1 MSVQS
6 PHGAHKWRPGPLEAQ
21 QPARVLP
28 SSWPRRSV
36 SPRRLVSSLNGPQV
50 AQPIAPLLSIYWLL
64 QHAGYRHMW
73 FFCCCFF
80 VCFLLL
86 HGVQTAALHV
96 IEDTWDPQTAAHFF
110 HKQTSAHLSH
120 SYLALSMRV
129 RVWRQCAE
137 KAWRHLFLKTVWEEV
152 SAK

>member
-21 QPARVLP
+21 QPARALP

-64 QHAGYRHMW
+64 QHAGYRH
-73 FFCCCFF
+73 
-80 VCFLLL
+80 VVFLLL
-86 HGVQTAALHV
+86 FFCFVFYSAWCTDCCSACHRGRLGPTDCCTLFSQTNKCSFVTFLPCFEH
-96 IEDTWDPQTAAHFF
+96 E
-110 HKQTSAHLSH
+110 SESL
-120 SYLALSMRV
+120 
-129 RVWRQCAE
+129 
-137 KAWRHLFLKTVWEEV
+137 KAMCRKGMTTPFSENCLGGGFC
-152 SAK
+152 